1 MTAASTTTNDG
12 WSERWSAGPF
22 PPDPRPGT
30 YGVGVLARLL
40 DRTAAR
46 RVGDLRAALGEPAA
60 QDDPERQSALLA
72 DLLSVEDYRRTLRSY
87 WAGSDGPLALAAA
100 DRPDQVKAALDP
112 RPGERVLAACRSGE
126 TDHLVATDRA
136 LYAVTG
142 ARTTRWRWDL
152 IDQARWQ
159 PPIWWWTFVRTPR
172 APSSGARWRPIR
184 RGPPGGGAGS
194 GHQQHRGQQCGR
206 GPRWH
211 SASRRP
217 PQQRRRALRMAHR
230 SRWVRVAGRPAVAQ
244 AVDAEL
250 RSLRAQFE
258 A

>member
-1 MTAASTTTNDG
+1 MA
-12 WSERWSAGPF
+12 RWPW
-22 PPDPRPGT
+22 
-30 YGVGVLARLL
+30 
-40 DRTAAR
+40 R
-46 RVGDLRAALGEPAA
+46 RQTV
-60 QDDPERQSALLA
+60 
-72 DLLSVEDYRRTLRSY
+72 
-87 WAGSDGPLALAAA
+87 
-100 DRPDQVKAALDP
+100 PDQVKAALDL

-159 PPIWWWTFVRTPR
+159 PPDLVVDVRSDSESTVQ
-172 APSSGARWRPIR
+172 R
-184 RGPPGGGAGS
+184 RTLPADPQGDLPAVVRDRVTNSIVVNNAVAVPGGT
-194 GHQQHRGQQCGR
+194 
-206 GPRWH
+206 
-211 SASRRP
+211 
-217 PQQRRRALRMAHR
+217 
-230 SRWVRVAGRPAVAQ
+230 VRVVARRNSDDGCFEWRTVPGGSVSLADPAVAQ